1 MKSKNVFISH
11 HSKDEEHIGKL
22 KTLLESKDYQLKNS
36 SIDSTKP
43 NDAHNKEYVKSL
55 LRPRIEWAGTVICLI
70 GDKTATRE
78 FVDWEVEHAAKE
90 GKTIVGVFLHG
101 ASDSDIPDSVNQYAD
116 SIVCWNS
123 DKIINAIEGKG
134 TFENSDGSSRS
145 TFGSVPR
152 ETC

>member
-11 HSKDEEHIGKL
+11 HGKDEDHIGKL
-22 KTLLESKDYQLKNS
+22 KALLESKGYQLKNS
-36 SIDSTKP
+36 SIDGTKP
-43 NDAHNKEYVKSL
+43 NNAKNEEYVKSL

-70 GDKTATRE
+70 GNETATRE
-78 FVDWEVEHAAKE
+78 FVDWEVQHAAKE
-90 GKTIVGVFLHG
+90 GKNIVGVFLHG
-101 ASDSDIPDSVNQYAD
+101 ASNSDIPESVDLYAN

-134 TFENSDGSSRS
+134 DFENSDGSPRS
-145 TFGSVPR
+145 TSGSVTR